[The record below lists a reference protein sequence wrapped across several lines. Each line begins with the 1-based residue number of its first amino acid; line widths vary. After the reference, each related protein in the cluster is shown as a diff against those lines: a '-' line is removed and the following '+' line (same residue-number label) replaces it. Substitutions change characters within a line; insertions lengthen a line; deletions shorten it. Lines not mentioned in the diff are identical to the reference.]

1 MLIKTKEFSQDIN
14 DMYFFR
20 SVDKTVIINDN
31 YSGVLI
37 LNEDFEILKALKLF
51 DMRGHD
57 LYIMCLP

>member
-1 MLIKTKEFSQDIN
+1 
-14 DMYFFR
+14 MYFFR